1 MTATSLTRLL
11 KTSRPLILAQ
21 RTPTGSRES
30 TKTHS
35 TAWQDRL
42 SEPNFFA
49 KIILESP
56 DDVNFCVA
64 YNGCDGKLLCDDI
77 CERIENRTR
86 ARQVCYL
93 SDWFRHMS
101 LINGQTH
108 VGVLALFDLLV
119 ELTVWVG
126 TKQSSP
132 SRW

>member
-1 MTATSLTRLL
+1 MTATSSTRLP
-11 KTSRPLILAQ
+11 KTSRPPILAQ
-21 RTPTGSRES
+21 HTPTGSRES

-42 SEPNFFA
+42 SEPNSFA
-49 KIILESP
+49 KTILEWP

-64 YNGCDGKLLCDDI
+64 YNGCDGKLLCADI
-77 CERIENRTR
+77 SERIENRTR

-93 SDWFRHMS
+93 SDSFRHMS
-101 LINGQTH
+101 WISAQIH
-108 VGVLALFDLLV
+108 VGVLALLDLLV